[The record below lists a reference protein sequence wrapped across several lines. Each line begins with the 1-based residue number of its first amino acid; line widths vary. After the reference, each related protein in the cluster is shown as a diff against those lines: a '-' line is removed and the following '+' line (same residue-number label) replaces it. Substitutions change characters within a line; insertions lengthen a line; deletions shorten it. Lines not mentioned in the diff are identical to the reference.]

1 MKTITIT
8 MCFLLTI
15 GLAGCGKD
23 GEPEIIP
30 VEEGNDN
37 SSNGWMSEMDEET
50 TSLFQEIM
58 GEWKLVEAIPESHT
72 LSGIDYFCFY
82 PDGTCTYHS
91 APESKTYQGK
101 FDIIKGD
108 NWNVPTTDY
117 RSLPTNFRLRI
128 FGGDELCQVFPF
140 VIEGKKMHINILGFT
155 YIHTALM
162 FERVNDEPLSNE
174 GNDYKPIELTRA
186 EQELVTA
193 NNDFAF
199 NLFRKAGP
207 RPTNAADIC
216 FVEPNKST
224 ILSPISI
231 TYALGMLNN
240 GAAGETQAQIN
251 KVLGFGETGADG
263 INAFCQ
269 KMLTEAPKLDK
280 LTKVMI
286 ANTIYINKGY
296 QLKPDFVTKAKS
308 YYDAEPET
316 RDFADGK
323 TMDVINQW
331 GSDHTEKM
339 IEKVLNEDEFNPL
352 AVSYLLNAIYF
363 KGAWAEK
370 FDKANTK
377 DEAFRKEDNQEVQ
390 VPMMHQEH
398 EFNYTEDEDC
408 QALCLPY
415 GNNAYRMTILLPKEG
430 RTVYSLAQKL
440 SAKTWQRYQWM
451 GSTAIVDVK
460 LPRFESKTGVDLKP
474 VMSALGMPNAFDY
487 RLAEFPNFCN
497 VPIFI
502 DLMKQVARIKLS
514 EEGTEAAA
522 VTMIGLFESINS
534 TPKEPKHVNFHAT
547 SPFIYVISEQS
558 TGAIF
563 FIGQYMGD

>member
-1 MKTITIT
+1 MKKNLILWMGVVLMMTVGTSSCSKSDSEDI
-8 MCFLLTI
+8 
-15 GLAGCGKD
+15 
-23 GEPEIIP
+23 
-30 VEEGNDN
+30 VNEEVTDN
-37 SSNGWMSEMDEET
+37 
-50 TSLFQEIM
+50 
-58 GEWKLVEAIPESHT
+58 
-72 LSGIDYFCFY
+72 
-82 PDGTCTYHS
+82 
-91 APESKTYQGK
+91 
-101 FDIIKGD
+101 
-108 NWNVPTTDY
+108 
-117 RSLPTNFRLRI
+117 
-128 FGGDELCQVFPF
+128 
-140 VIEGKKMHINILGFT
+140 
-155 YIHTALM
+155 
-162 FERVNDEPLSNE
+162 EPLSNE
-174 GNDYKPIELTRA
+174 NNEFKPIDLTRA

-207 RPTNAADIC
+207 RMTNGAAGPC
-216 FVEPNKST
+216 FTEPNKST

-263 INAFCQ
+263 INAFCK

-286 ANTIYINKGY
+286 ANTIYMNQGY
-296 QLKPDFVTKAKS
+296 QLKPDFVTKAKD

-316 RDFADGK
+316 RNFADGK

-331 GSDHTEKM
+331 ASDHTEKM
-339 IEKVLNEDEFNPL
+339 IDKVLDNDEFDPT

-377 DEAFRKEDNQEVQ
+377 DEAFTNENNQEVQ

-415 GNNAYRMTILLPKEG
+415 GNNAYRMTILLPKAG

-440 SAKTWQRYQWM
+440 TTQTWQRYQWM
-451 GSTAIVDVK
+451 GTAIVDVK
-460 LPRFESKTGVDLKP
+460 LPRFESKTNVDLKP
-474 VMSALGMPNAFDY
+474 VMMALGMPNAFSDY
-487 RLAEFPNFCN
+487 LAEFPHFCN
-497 VPIFI
+497 VPTYIG
-502 DLMKQVARIKLS
+502 LMKQVARIKLS

-522 VTMIGLFESINS
+522 VTVIGMLEMAM
-534 TPKEPKHVNFHAT
+534 PQEPKHVNFHAT
-547 SPFIYVISEQS
+547 HPFIYIISEQS

>member
-1 MKTITIT
+1 MKKNLILWMGVVLMMTVGTSSCSKSDSEDI
-8 MCFLLTI
+8 
-15 GLAGCGKD
+15 
-23 GEPEIIP
+23 
-30 VEEGNDN
+30 VNEEVTDN
-37 SSNGWMSEMDEET
+37 
-50 TSLFQEIM
+50 
-58 GEWKLVEAIPESHT
+58 
-72 LSGIDYFCFY
+72 
-82 PDGTCTYHS
+82 
-91 APESKTYQGK
+91 
-101 FDIIKGD
+101 
-108 NWNVPTTDY
+108 
-117 RSLPTNFRLRI
+117 
-128 FGGDELCQVFPF
+128 
-140 VIEGKKMHINILGFT
+140 
-155 YIHTALM
+155 
-162 FERVNDEPLSNE
+162 EPLSNE
-174 GNDYKPIELTRA
+174 NNEFKPIDLTRA

-207 RPTNAADIC
+207 RMTNGAAGPC
-216 FVEPNKST
+216 FTEPNKST

-263 INAFCQ
+263 INAFCK

-286 ANTIYINKGY
+286 ANTIYMNQGY
-296 QLKPDFVTKAKS
+296 QLKPDFVTKAKD
-308 YYDAEPET
+308 YYDAEPES
-316 RDFADGK
+316 RNFADGK

-331 GSDHTEKM
+331 ASDHTEKM
-339 IEKVLNEDEFNPL
+339 IDKVLDNDEFDPT

-377 DEAFRKEDNQEVQ
+377 DEAFTNENNQEVQ

-440 SAKTWQRYQWM
+440 TTQTWQRYQWM
-451 GSTAIVDVK
+451 GTAIVDVK
-460 LPRFESKTGVDLKP
+460 LPRFESKTDVDLIP
-474 VMSALGMPNAFDY
+474 IMSALGMPNAFDD
-487 RLAEFPNFCN
+487 RLAEFPYFCN
-497 VPIFI
+497 ASTYIG
-502 DLMKQVARIKLS
+502 LMKQVACIKLN

-522 VTMIGLFESINS
+522 VTVIGMKENAM
-534 TPKEPKHVNFHAT
+534 PQEPKHVNFHAT
-547 SPFIYVISEQS
+547 HPFIYIISEQS

>member
-1 MKTITIT
+1 MKKNLILWMGVVLMMTVGTSSCSKSDSEDI
-8 MCFLLTI
+8 
-15 GLAGCGKD
+15 
-23 GEPEIIP
+23 
-30 VEEGNDN
+30 VNEEVTDN
-37 SSNGWMSEMDEET
+37 
-50 TSLFQEIM
+50 
-58 GEWKLVEAIPESHT
+58 
-72 LSGIDYFCFY
+72 
-82 PDGTCTYHS
+82 
-91 APESKTYQGK
+91 
-101 FDIIKGD
+101 
-108 NWNVPTTDY
+108 
-117 RSLPTNFRLRI
+117 
-128 FGGDELCQVFPF
+128 
-140 VIEGKKMHINILGFT
+140 
-155 YIHTALM
+155 
-162 FERVNDEPLSNE
+162 EPLSNE
-174 GNDYKPIELTRA
+174 NNEFKPIDLTRA

-207 RPTNAADIC
+207 RMTNGAAGPC
-216 FVEPNKST
+216 FTEPNKST

-263 INAFCQ
+263 INAFCK

-286 ANTIYINKGY
+286 ANTIYMNQGY
-296 QLKPDFVTKAKS
+296 QLKPDFVTKAKD
-308 YYDAEPET
+308 YYDAEPES
-316 RDFADGK
+316 RNFADGK

-331 GSDHTEKM
+331 ASDHTEKM
-339 IEKVLNEDEFNPL
+339 IDKVLDNDEFDPT

-377 DEAFRKEDNQEVQ
+377 DEAFTNENNQEVQ

-415 GNNAYRMTILLPKEG
+415 GNNAYRMTILLPKAG

-440 SAKTWQRYQWM
+440 TTQTWQRYQWM
-451 GSTAIVDVK
+451 GTAIVDVK
-460 LPRFESKTGVDLKP
+460 LPRFESKTNVDLKP
-474 VMSALGMPNAFDY
+474 VMMALGMPNAFSDY
-487 RLAEFPNFCN
+487 LAEFPHFCN
-497 VPIFI
+497 VPTYIG
-502 DLMKQVARIKLS
+502 LMKQVARIKLS

-522 VTMIGLFESINS
+522 VTVIGMYEKAM
-534 TPKEPKHVNFHAT
+534 PQEPKHVNFHAT
-547 SPFIYVISEQS
+547 HPFIYIISEQS

>member
-1 MKTITIT
+1 MKKNLILWMGVVLMMTVGTSSCSKSDSEDI
-8 MCFLLTI
+8 
-15 GLAGCGKD
+15 
-23 GEPEIIP
+23 
-30 VEEGNDN
+30 VNEEVTDN
-37 SSNGWMSEMDEET
+37 
-50 TSLFQEIM
+50 
-58 GEWKLVEAIPESHT
+58 
-72 LSGIDYFCFY
+72 
-82 PDGTCTYHS
+82 
-91 APESKTYQGK
+91 
-101 FDIIKGD
+101 
-108 NWNVPTTDY
+108 
-117 RSLPTNFRLRI
+117 
-128 FGGDELCQVFPF
+128 
-140 VIEGKKMHINILGFT
+140 
-155 YIHTALM
+155 
-162 FERVNDEPLSNE
+162 EPLSNE
-174 GNDYKPIELTRA
+174 NNEFKPIDLTRA

-207 RPTNAADIC
+207 RMTNGAAGPC
-216 FVEPNKST
+216 FTEPNKST

-263 INAFCQ
+263 INAFCK

-286 ANTIYINKGY
+286 ANTIYMNQGY
-296 QLKPDFVTKAKS
+296 QLKPDFVTKAKD

-316 RDFADGK
+316 RNFADGK

-331 GSDHTEKM
+331 ASDHTEKM
-339 IEKVLNEDEFNPL
+339 IDKVLDNDEFDPT

-377 DEAFRKEDNQEVQ
+377 DEAFTNENNQEVQ

-415 GNNAYRMTILLPKEG
+415 GNNAYRMTILLPKAG

-440 SAKTWQRYQWM
+440 TTQTWQRYQWM
-451 GSTAIVDVK
+451 GTAIVDVK
-460 LPRFESKTGVDLKP
+460 LPRFESKTNVDLKP
-474 VMSALGMPNAFDY
+474 VMMALGMPNAFSDY
-487 RLAEFPNFCN
+487 LAEFPHFCN
-497 VPIFI
+497 VPTYIG
-502 DLMKQVARIKLS
+502 LMKQVARIKLS

-522 VTMIGLFESINS
+522 VTVIGMYEKAM
-534 TPKEPKHVNFHAT
+534 PQEPKHVNFHAT
-547 SPFIYVISEQS
+547 HPFIYIISEQS

>member
-1 MKTITIT
+1 MKKNLILWMGVVLMMTVGTSSCSKSDSEDI
-8 MCFLLTI
+8 
-15 GLAGCGKD
+15 
-23 GEPEIIP
+23 
-30 VEEGNDN
+30 VNEEVTDN
-37 SSNGWMSEMDEET
+37 
-50 TSLFQEIM
+50 
-58 GEWKLVEAIPESHT
+58 
-72 LSGIDYFCFY
+72 
-82 PDGTCTYHS
+82 
-91 APESKTYQGK
+91 
-101 FDIIKGD
+101 
-108 NWNVPTTDY
+108 
-117 RSLPTNFRLRI
+117 
-128 FGGDELCQVFPF
+128 
-140 VIEGKKMHINILGFT
+140 
-155 YIHTALM
+155 
-162 FERVNDEPLSNE
+162 EPLSNE
-174 GNDYKPIELTRA
+174 NNEFKPIDLTRA
-186 EQELVTA
+186 EQELVMA

-207 RPTNAADIC
+207 RMTNGAAGPC
-216 FVEPNKST
+216 FTEPNKST

-263 INAFCQ
+263 INAFCK

-286 ANTIYINKGY
+286 ANTIYMNQGY
-296 QLKPDFVTKAKS
+296 QLKPDFVTKAKD
-308 YYDAEPET
+308 YYDAEPES
-316 RDFADGK
+316 RNFADGK

-331 GSDHTEKM
+331 ASDHTEKM
-339 IEKVLNEDEFNPL
+339 IDKVLDNDEFDPT

-377 DEAFRKEDNQEVQ
+377 DEAFINENNQEVQ

-440 SAKTWQRYQWM
+440 TTQTWQRYQWM
-451 GSTAIVDVK
+451 GTAIVDVK
-460 LPRFESKTGVDLKP
+460 LPRFESKTNVDLKP
-474 VMSALGMPNAFDY
+474 VMMALGMPNAFSDY
-487 RLAEFPNFCN
+487 LAEFPHFCN
-497 VPIFI
+497 VPTYIG
-502 DLMKQVARIKLS
+502 LMKQVARIKLS

-522 VTMIGLFESINS
+522 VTVIGMYEKAM
-534 TPKEPKHVNFHAT
+534 PQEPKHVNFHAT
-547 SPFIYVISEQS
+547 HPFIYIISEQS

>member
-1 MKTITIT
+1 MKKNLILWMGVVLMMTVGTSSCSKSDSEDI
-8 MCFLLTI
+8 
-15 GLAGCGKD
+15 
-23 GEPEIIP
+23 
-30 VEEGNDN
+30 VNEEVTDN
-37 SSNGWMSEMDEET
+37 
-50 TSLFQEIM
+50 
-58 GEWKLVEAIPESHT
+58 
-72 LSGIDYFCFY
+72 
-82 PDGTCTYHS
+82 
-91 APESKTYQGK
+91 
-101 FDIIKGD
+101 
-108 NWNVPTTDY
+108 
-117 RSLPTNFRLRI
+117 
-128 FGGDELCQVFPF
+128 
-140 VIEGKKMHINILGFT
+140 
-155 YIHTALM
+155 
-162 FERVNDEPLSNE
+162 EPLSNE
-174 GNDYKPIELTRA
+174 NNEFKPIDLTRA

-207 RPTNAADIC
+207 RMTNGAAGPC
-216 FVEPNKST
+216 FTEPNKST

-263 INAFCQ
+263 INAFCK

-286 ANTIYINKGY
+286 ANTIYMNQGY
-296 QLKPDFVTKAKS
+296 QLKPDFVTKAKD
-308 YYDAEPET
+308 YYDAEPES
-316 RDFADGK
+316 RNFADGK

-331 GSDHTEKM
+331 ASDHTEKM
-339 IEKVLNEDEFNPL
+339 IDKVLDNDEFDPT

-377 DEAFRKEDNQEVQ
+377 DEAFTNENNQEVQ

-440 SAKTWQRYQWM
+440 TTQTWQRYQWM
-451 GSTAIVDVK
+451 GTAIVDVK
-460 LPRFESKTGVDLKP
+460 LPRFESKTDVDLIP
-474 VMSALGMPNAFDY
+474 IMSALGMPNAFDD
-487 RLAEFPNFCN
+487 RLAEFPYFCN
-497 VPIFI
+497 ASTYIG
-502 DLMKQVARIKLS
+502 LMKQVACIKLN

-522 VTMIGLFESINS
+522 VTVIGMDGKAM
-534 TPKEPKHVNFHAT
+534 PQEPKHVNFHAT
-547 SPFIYVISEQS
+547 HPFIYIISEQS

>member
-1 MKTITIT
+1 MKKNFILWMGVVLMMTVGT
-8 MCFLLTI
+8 
-15 GLAGCGKD
+15 
-23 GEPEIIP
+23 
-30 VEEGNDN
+30 
-37 SSNGWMSEMDEET
+37 SSCS
-50 TSLFQEIM
+50 
-58 GEWKLVEAIPESHT
+58 
-72 LSGIDYFCFY
+72 
-82 PDGTCTYHS
+82 
-91 APESKTYQGK
+91 
-101 FDIIKGD
+101 KGD
-108 NWNVPTTDY
+108 SEDITPEESVNEEVTD
-117 RSLPTNFRLRI
+117 N
-128 FGGDELCQVFPF
+128 
-140 VIEGKKMHINILGFT
+140 
-155 YIHTALM
+155 
-162 FERVNDEPLSNE
+162 EPLSNE
-174 GNDYKPIELTRA
+174 NNEFKPIDLTRA

-207 RPTNAADIC
+207 RMTNGATGPS
-216 FVEPNKST
+216 FPEPNKST

-263 INAFCQ
+263 INAFCK

-286 ANTIYINKGY
+286 ANTIYMNQGY
-296 QLKPDFVTKAKS
+296 QLKPDFVTKAKD

-316 RDFADGK
+316 RNFADGK

-331 GSDHTEKM
+331 ASDHTEKM
-339 IEKVLNEDEFNPL
+339 IDKVLNEDEFDPS

-370 FDKANTK
+370 FDKVNTK
-377 DEAFRKEDNQEVQ
+377 DEAFTKEDNQEVQ

-440 SAKTWQRYQWM
+440 TTQIWQRYQWM
-451 GSTAIVDVK
+451 GTAIVDVK
-460 LPRFESKTGVDLKP
+460 LPRFESKTDVDLVP
-474 VMSALGMPNAFDY
+474 IMSALGMPNAFDD
-487 RLAEFPNFCN
+487 RLAEFPYFCN
-497 VPIFI
+497 APTYIG
-502 DLMKQVARIKLS
+502 LMKQVARIKLS

-522 VTMIGLFESINS
+522 VTVTGMYEKAM
-534 TPKEPKHVNFHAT
+534 PQEPKHVNFHA
-547 SPFIYVISEQS
+547 SRPFIYIISEQS

>member
-1 MKTITIT
+1 MKKSFILW
-8 MCFLLTI
+8 MFAMLMLAI
-15 GLAGCGKD
+15 GMSSCSKSD
-23 GEPEIIP
+23 SDDDTNEEPVNEEEVTGE
-30 VEEGNDN
+30 
-37 SSNGWMSEMDEET
+37 
-50 TSLFQEIM
+50 
-58 GEWKLVEAIPESHT
+58 
-72 LSGIDYFCFY
+72 
-82 PDGTCTYHS
+82 
-91 APESKTYQGK
+91 
-101 FDIIKGD
+101 
-108 NWNVPTTDY
+108 
-117 RSLPTNFRLRI
+117 
-128 FGGDELCQVFPF
+128 
-140 VIEGKKMHINILGFT
+140 
-155 YIHTALM
+155 
-162 FERVNDEPLSNE
+162 EPLSNE
-174 GNDYKPIELTRA
+174 DNEFTPIDLTRA
-186 EQELVTA
+186 EQELVTS

-199 NLFRKAGP
+199 NLFRDLKP
-207 RPTNAADIC
+207 
-216 FVEPNKST
+216 EKST

-251 KVLGFGETGADG
+251 KVLGFGKTGADG

-286 ANTIYINKGY
+286 ANTIYVNQNY
-296 QLKPDFVTKAKS
+296 QLKPDFVTKAKN

-316 RDFADGK
+316 RDFHDGK

-339 IEKVLNEDEFNPL
+339 IEKVLDKDEFDPS

-370 FDKANTK
+370 FDKVNTK
-377 DEAFRKEDNQEVQ
+377 DEAFTKEDNQEVQ

-440 SAKTWQRYQWM
+440 TTKTWQRYQSM
-451 GSTAIVDVK
+451 GTAIVDVK
-460 LPRFESKTGVDLKP
+460 LPRFESKTDVDLKP
-474 VMSALGMPNAFDY
+474 VMSALGMPNAFDDH
-487 RLAEFPNFCN
+487 LAEFPYFCN
-497 VPIFI
+497 VATYIGM
-502 DLMKQVARIKLS
+502 MKQVARIKLN

-522 VTMIGLFESINS
+522 VTVIGNE
-534 TPKEPKHVNFHAT
+534 KGEPKHVNFHAT
-547 SPFIYVISEQS
+547 RPFLYVISEQS

>member
-1 MKTITIT
+1 MKKNHILW
-8 MCFLLTI
+8 MFAMLMMTI
-15 GLAGCGKD
+15 GMSSCGKSD
-23 GEPEIIP
+23 SGDITPEDP
-30 VEEGNDN
+30 V
-37 SSNGWMSEMDEET
+37 DEEIT
-50 TSLFQEIM
+50 
-58 GEWKLVEAIPESHT
+58 
-72 LSGIDYFCFY
+72 
-82 PDGTCTYHS
+82 
-91 APESKTYQGK
+91 
-101 FDIIKGD
+101 D
-108 NWNVPTTDY
+108 N
-117 RSLPTNFRLRI
+117 
-128 FGGDELCQVFPF
+128 
-140 VIEGKKMHINILGFT
+140 
-155 YIHTALM
+155 
-162 FERVNDEPLSNE
+162 EPLSNE
-174 GNDYKPIELTRA
+174 NNECRPIDLTRA
-186 EQELVTA
+186 EQELVTS

-199 NLFRKAGP
+199 NLFRFA
-207 RPTNAADIC
+207 
-216 FVEPNKST
+216 EPNKST

-263 INAFCQ
+263 INAFCR
-269 KMLTEAPKLDK
+269 KMLTEAPNLDK

-286 ANTIYINKGY
+286 ANTIYMNKGY
-296 QLKPDFVTKAKS
+296 QLNSDFVAKAKD

-316 RDFADGK
+316 RDFYDDQ

-331 GSDHTEKM
+331 ASDHTEKM
-339 IEKVLNEDEFNPL
+339 IEKVLDKDEFDPS

-370 FDKANTK
+370 FDKAKTK
-377 DEAFRKEDNQEVQ
+377 DEAFRKENNQEVQ

-430 RTVYSLAQKL
+430 KTVYSLAQKL
-440 SAKTWQRYQWM
+440 STKTWQRYQWI

-460 LPRFESKTGVDLKP
+460 LPRFESKTDVDLKP
-474 VMSALGMPNAFDY
+474 IMTALGMPNAFDGN
-487 RLAEFPNFCN
+487 LAEFPNFCN
-497 VPIFI
+497 VPTYI
-502 DLMKQVARIKLS
+502 DLMKQVARIKLN

-522 VTMIGLFESINS
+522 VTVIGMDKS
-534 TPKEPKHVNFHAT
+534 TGVPQEPKRVNFHAT
-547 SPFIYVISEQS
+547 SPFLYVISEQS